1 MNRFQLIPIVLFG
14 ILLACQPAKDKTV
27 PVLQLEDLILDTLYL
42 DKDTLTREIG
52 RNFRYYKLLAS
63 E

>member
-1 MNRFQLIPIVLFG
+1 
-14 ILLACQPAKDKTV
+14 LACQPAKDKTV